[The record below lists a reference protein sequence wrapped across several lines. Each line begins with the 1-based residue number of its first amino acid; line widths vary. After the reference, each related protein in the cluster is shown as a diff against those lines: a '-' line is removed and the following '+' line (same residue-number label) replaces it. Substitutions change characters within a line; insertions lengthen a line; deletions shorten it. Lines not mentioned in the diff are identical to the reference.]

1 LLNNYYLI
9 YVRENA
15 FFLQHVLVIQ
25 TTITVEDAS
34 KVIFF
39 TIRLSVVETIAASI
53 LKTIYMAAEVD
64 GLDEMVEQA

>member
-1 LLNNYYLI
+1 MLERML
-9 YVRENA
+9 

>member
-1 LLNNYYLI
+1 
-9 YVRENA
+9 
-15 FFLQHVLVIQ
+15 VIQ